1 MAIHTVVNKICLLPL
16 ESSLKAPHSLLITQ
30 PLKAHYMW
38 RYPDTWSPRWEEQ
51 SVGPT
56 LSLQSH
62 PETRAQ
68 NSHSDGPHARAAT
81 SMGNAEG
88 LVKIKVWDIRPK
100 VSGTT
105 ESHLSQRERTK
116 SKSQELGVLWRD
128 SHPALLRGE
137 AGDVHRNV
145 LRWQLKP
152 DIPQA
157 ACPAVSM
164 ETAIDHL
171 DFKVWSEYTINS

>member
-68 NSHSDGPHARAAT
+68 NSHSNGPHARAAT

-116 SKSQELGVLWRD
+116 SKSQELKGC
-128 SHPALLRGE
+128 SG
-137 AGDVHRNV
+137 
-145 LRWQLKP
+145 
-152 DIPQA
+152 
-157 ACPAVSM
+157 
-164 ETAIDHL
+164 ETAILLPWEERQEMCTKTSL
-171 DFKVWSEYTINS
+171 DGSSNPISHRQHALQFLWKQQLTI